1 MSHLQTVNIL
11 KPLGCQKLFLRICT
25 DISGKK
31 HLKISKRQLHHH
43 SFLIHIFSCGIFLR
57 PQNRKRYFA
66 ARQFIPFSC
75 CHDLNSGCFCCLC
88 KLPPCIWSFRPGRQ
102 DQISGPDGCKT
113 FSHIFQK
120 LLHTVDMILICMGNK
135 NPIQPGNPLAFQCR
149 QKAVSSKIRLAAASS
164 VDQKMMILRGLHKN
178 TVPLSYIQADH
189 LQTSC
194 WMISQYQDSDC
205 QKNTGCYPDSI

>member
-11 KPLGCQKLFLRICT
+11 KHPGCQKLFLRICT

-31 HLKISKRQLHHH
+31 HPEFSKRQLHHH
-43 SFLIHIFSCGIFLR
+43 CFLIHIFSRSIFFR
-57 PQNRKRYFA
+57 PQNRKRYPSAKQLISLF
-66 ARQFIPFSC
+66 C
-75 CHDLNSGCFCCLC
+75 CHYLNSGSFCCLC
-88 KLPPCIWSFRPGRQ
+88 KLPPRIWSFNPGRQ
-102 DQISGPDGCKT
+102 DQISGPDGCET

-120 LLHTVDMILICMGNK
+120 FLHTVDVILICMRNK
-135 NPIQPGNPLAFQCR
+135 NPIQPGNPLTFQCR
-149 QKAVSSKIRLAAASS
+149 QKTVSSKVRLAAASS
-164 VDQKMMILRGLHKN
+164 VDQKMVILRGLHKN